1 MKEVEKNEIKR
12 LSDRLDAIRHQQ
24 AGLSLVESADKYAEL
39 EKEKETLEAEI
50 IRLREVHSQKL
61 SKEAQKLMNL
71 PFRRAITKK
80 EQADMGKLKKRR
92 TRPDRGAPDD
102 GAGPGN
108 GAQRDDRVRE
118 ERVLNLPHLRLSG
131 HPCTEDV
138 LRASGYIPNF
148 YPDVFTPL
156 IYKFIFNGNPRFFGM
171 KNSTIMPI
179 CIYAMNFF
187 IPFSHIPQ
195 NMIDP
200 QN

>member
-80 EQADMGKLKKRR
+80 SRPIWANSKKR
-92 TRPDRGAPDD
+92 TRPDRGADD

-108 GAQRDDRVRE
+108 GAQRDDRLRE
-118 ERVLNLPHLRLSG
+118 ERVLNLPHPRLSG
-131 HPCTEDV
+131 HPLYGGCLESIG
-138 LRASGYIPNF
+138 LYSEF
-148 YPDVFTPL
+148 FMEVFTPL
-156 IYKFIFNGNPRFFGM
+156 IYKFIFNGSPCFFRM
-171 KNSTIMPI
+171 KNSTIMPV
-179 CIYAMNFF
+179 CIYTMNFF
-187 IPFSHIPQ
+187 IPFSYTPQ

>member
-1 MKEVEKNEIKR
+1 MKKNEIKR

-80 EQADMGKLKKRR
+80 EQADMGKLKKR

>member
-80 EQADMGKLKKRR
+80 EQADMGKLKKSVRGLIVVHPMTALGREMGLKEMTGFAKSEFKPSASQALKTPVVRR
-92 TRPDRGAPDD
+92 
-102 GAGPGN
+102 
-108 GAQRDDRVRE
+108 V
-118 ERVLNLPHLRLSG
+118 S
-131 HPCTEDV
+131 
-138 LRASGYIPNF
+138 
-148 YPDVFTPL
+148 
-156 IYKFIFNGNPRFFGM
+156 
-171 KNSTIMPI
+171 
-179 CIYAMNFF
+179 
-187 IPFSHIPQ
+187 
-195 NMIDP
+195 
-200 QN
+200 